1 MTKSVRTI
9 CYSIHQAVQKMS
21 PHRKNGHE
29 LRIRCH
35 PEIGK
40 ALRDGEKRVMQE
52 IEEMTGR
59 SVSVQTDPLMNIE
72 QFDVIET

>member
-1 MTKSVRTI
+1 
-9 CYSIHQAVQKMS
+9 
-21 PHRKNGHE
+21 
-29 LRIRCH
+29 
-35 PEIGK
+35 
-40 ALRDGEKRVMQE
+40 MQE